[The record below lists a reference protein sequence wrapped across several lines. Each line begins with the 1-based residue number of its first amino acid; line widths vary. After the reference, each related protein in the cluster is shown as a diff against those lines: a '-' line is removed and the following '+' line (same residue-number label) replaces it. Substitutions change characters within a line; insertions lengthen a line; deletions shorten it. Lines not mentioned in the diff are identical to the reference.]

1 MVGALEEKAVSISI
15 VTVSNLV
22 PGLVQCVEYARMVFR
37 TGHPTASE
45 EEIERLAQLRVSRY
59 EALIRK
65 SDPFV
70 TVVFPISALRG
81 LPEHVQ
87 VSQIKTLLRHIERG
101 RLAVHLIP
109 DETPIL
115 AVAAPIQVYRLMDGT
130 KVAAS
135 DHANGNHVYETAGE
149 TDKIEGIVTHVIGR
163 CFPVD
168 HTAMSGT
175 LGTATPR
182 PCTSRLRSG
191 RCCWPRR
198 PRASGDPLTPSDIVG
213 PASLPLVGGSRRV
226 RLSTGEHGCCET
238 DVREQGVPS
247 ASYGESRAPAPSCRV
262 ADSVRGRPTGEPV
275 VWCSHGR
282 YRPLRTQKAVT
293 TDDPS
298 SVERCGAGRGR
309 AHRDGGGQ
317 PLLSP

>member
-1 MVGALEEKAVSISI
+1 MSENDFTSLLSKLRELSGMTQGELSKRVGSAASSVSRWEGGVVLPKRSKVEQLDRVLNGGGRLVRIWEPVATGIRIPPWMRSAGALEEKAVSISI

-37 TGHPTASE
+37 AGHPTASE

-65 SDPFV
+65 NDPFV
-70 TVVFPISALRG
+70 TVVFPIAALRG
-81 LPEHVQ
+81 LADHVR

-109 DETPIL
+109 DDTPIL
-115 AVAAPIQVYRLMDGT
+115 AVAAPIQVYRLLDGT

-168 HTAMSGT
+168 HTA
-175 LGTATPR
+175 
-182 PCTSRLRSG
+182 RL
-191 RCCWPRR
+191 
-198 PRASGDPLTPSDIVG
+198 L
-213 PASLPLVGGSRRV
+213 
-226 RLSTGEHGCCET
+226 EE
-238 DVREQGVPS
+238 
-247 ASYGESRAPAPSCRV
+247 
-262 ADSVRGRPTGEPV
+262 
-275 VWCSHGR
+275 
-282 YRPLRTQKAVT
+282 
-293 TDDPS
+293 
-298 SVERCGAGRGR
+298 
-309 AHRDGGGQ
+309 
-317 PLLSP
+317 LL